1 MTSQSRRQNKKIYY
15 EVIFMI
21 ITTKLYATDIKK
33 QLKTSESILNLSDNA
48 LYRICSFIVGSLVS
62 LPAGV
67 AAYVFNEMLIAN
79 RNALNSILVKMEKQG
94 KTYMNVV
101 STYQFI
107 GYGTG
112 GSSYPTY
119 KLVSQTFT
127 L

>member
-1 MTSQSRRQNKKIYY
+1 M
-15 EVIFMI
+15 E
-21 ITTKLYATDIKK
+21 ITTKLYATDIKR
-33 QLKTSESILNLSDNA
+33 QLRVTESILNLSDSA
-48 LYRICSFIVGSLVS
+48 LYRICSFIAGSLVS

-67 AAYVFNEMLIAN
+67 AAYAFNEMLIAN
-79 RNALNSILVKMEKQG
+79 RNTLKSVLAQMERQG
-94 KTYMNVV
+94 KSYMKVV